1 METMS
6 IHPFP
11 AHPPCSPAHRSLLFP
26 SQNLPLRGWRWQ
38 QRGPVVGSA
47 TCPRGV
53 GVDGSRGDQVWDQLP
68 ALGEGAAAE
77 GTRCGIDHMQ
87 VP

>member
-1 METMS
+1 M
-6 IHPFP
+6 
-11 AHPPCSPAHRSLLFP
+11 
-26 SQNLPLRGWRWQ
+26 
-38 QRGPVVGSA
+38 GSA